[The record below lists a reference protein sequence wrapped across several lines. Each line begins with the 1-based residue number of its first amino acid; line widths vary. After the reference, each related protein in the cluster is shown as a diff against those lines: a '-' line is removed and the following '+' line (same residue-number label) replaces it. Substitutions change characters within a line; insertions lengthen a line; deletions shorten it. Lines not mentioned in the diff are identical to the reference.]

1 MQRSTRW
8 SALLSLGALFVA
20 VVSSAQSLGTT
31 ARQLSPGSLKFLV
44 YYQGTNEQKLNFS
57 PRGSAG
63 CVANNGTPGGNT
75 FGCSQTGDVD
85 AQGFGGAAIVKIVYQ
100 PWDSLQYYAFGGAGK
115 YDLKLPAQRL
125 TGDTPGTIFGA
136 GVKAVVMPDTIV
148 QPGIAVDA
156 SVSNSRYA
164 YNRIS
169 PGAPAVSNQIN
180 DLLVL
185 WQYQVAVEASHLFE
199 LQGAKVEPYGGV
211 KWSRIQADLNDRQQG
226 NHTGGMQE
234 NAVPFVGLRV
244 PIYDHEGIFIEGA
257 FNQGEQIAGGLEV
270 RFDGNKK

>member
-1 MQRSTRW
+1 MQRKTRW
-8 SALLSLGALFVA
+8 GALLSLGALCVA
-20 VVSSAQSLGTT
+20 VSSSAQSLGTT

-44 YYQGTNEQKLNFS
+44 YYQGTNEQKLTFS
-57 PRGSAG
+57 PRGTAG
-63 CVANNGTPGGNT
+63 CIGAGAFTPA
-75 FGCSQTGDVD
+75 FGCNEGGEVT
-85 AQGFGGAAIVKIVYQ
+85 AQGFGGAMIGKVVYQ

-148 QPGIAVDA
+148 QPGIAIEA
-156 SVSNSRYA
+156 SASNSRYA
-164 YNRIS
+164 FNRIS

-185 WQYQVAVEASHLFE
+185 WQYQVAVEISHLFE

-211 KWSRIQADLNDRQQG
+211 KWSRIQADLNDRQAG
-226 NHTGGMQE
+226 NHTGGKQE
-234 NAVPFVGLRV
+234 DAMPFVGLRV
-244 PIYDHEGIFIEGA
+244 PVYDHEGIFIEGA